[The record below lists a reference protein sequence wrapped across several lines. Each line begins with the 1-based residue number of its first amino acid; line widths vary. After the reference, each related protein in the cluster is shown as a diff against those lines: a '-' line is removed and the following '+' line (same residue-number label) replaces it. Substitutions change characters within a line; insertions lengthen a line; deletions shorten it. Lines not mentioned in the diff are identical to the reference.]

1 MLCLLC
7 AGMRSVEEHR
17 EMWTK
22 AKQSSTEAKSVTCVR
37 RRDLLTTTGYT
48 TLANKAV
55 EQPEESKEH
64 GELMVFYFSSDVL
77 VTQLCDE

>member
-1 MLCLLC
+1 MQVWDLLKSL
-7 AGMRSVEEHR
+7 RDVDER
-17 EMWTK
+17 QTK
-22 AKQSSTEAKSVTCVR
+22 RSSTEAKSVTCVR

-55 EQPEESKEH
+55 EQPEESKER